1 MQKIKRI
8 AADIFKWDI
17 ILSAAVCSGLI
28 LCARYIY
35 ITYPPSWLRFWVL
48 IAIGFFIFGII
59 NTVRIN
65 YLINMFYR
73 NQQRTFSLAAI
84 KEGFGLG
91 LYYIFYP
98 LCAAIF
104 VLFEFIF
111 CALIKTD
118 MLYFVILAVFT
129 AVLFIMFFFTFI
141 AGIELEYISKN
152 FDFKSLFAF
161 KQLVYKYSS
170 AKLARFTAVSVAQFA
185 LILLIFEFAK
195 KGISLLIYTL
205 ALFLIIL
212 MVLGFNWI
220 LENYK
225 FNVYNSDL

>member
-1 MQKIKRI
+1 MV
-8 AADIFKWDI
+8 
-17 ILSAAVCSGLI
+17 LSLNALLPIVVTVFPSSKCDG
-28 LCARYIY
+28 
-35 ITYPPSWLRFWVL
+35 ITTSVSVP
-48 IAIGFFIFGII
+48 
-59 NTVRIN
+59 
-65 YLINMFYR
+65 
-73 NQQRTFSLAAI
+73 
-84 KEGFGLG
+84 
-91 LYYIFYP
+91 
-98 LCAAIF
+98 
-104 VLFEFIF
+104 
-111 CALIKTD
+111 
-118 MLYFVILAVFT
+118 LYFVILAVFT